1 MQARVPL
8 WVGGSSPAAVRRAA
22 LKADGWLPQ
31 GDPRERLP
39 GQIATLRRLREE
51 AGVRDPLTVGAI
63 TEPLYVGEPG
73 WATGR
78 RTLSGPPEALAE
90 SLRAYRAMGVDQIQ
104 VRFRS
109 RGSGELVDQMAAFG
123 AACGAP
129 SRLNG
134 RGCPS
139 GRAGGADCRTR
150 PRETDMGKLDGR
162 VVLITGAARG
172 QGEQEARLFAR
183 EGAAV
188 VVADVLDDQGEAL
201 AKEIGARYVHLDVR
215 EEDDWR
221 AAVARAKEAYGRIDG
236 LVNNAGILRFN
247 ELVDTPLEEFQQV
260 VQVNQVGV
268 FLGIRTVAPEIARA
282 GGGTIVNTAS
292 YAGLTGMA
300 CVGAYA
306 ATKHAIVG
314 LTRVAALELAA
325 KRIRVNAVC
334 PGAIDTAMSNPA
346 QLDPDADPAV
356 SAATSRAL
364 DELYRKLVPLGRIGR
379 PEEVAR
385 LALFLTGED
394 SSYITGQPFVID
406 GGWLAGVS
414 VI

>member
-1 MQARVPL
+1 
-8 WVGGSSPAAVRRAA
+8 
-22 LKADGWLPQ
+22 
-31 GDPRERLP
+31 
-39 GQIATLRRLREE
+39 
-51 AGVRDPLTVGAI
+51 
-63 TEPLYVGEPG
+63 
-73 WATGR
+73 
-78 RTLSGPPEALAE
+78 
-90 SLRAYRAMGVDQIQ
+90 
-104 VRFRS
+104 
-109 RGSGELVDQMAAFG
+109 
-123 AACGAP
+123 
-129 SRLNG
+129 
-134 RGCPS
+134 
-139 GRAGGADCRTR
+139 
-150 PRETDMGKLDGR
+150 MGKLDGR

-414 VI
+414 II